1 LQAGAKVR
9 VLLVSLISVSA
20 FTASAEICGV
30 VRGQNKVA
38 RITLEDEQS
47 GSEMIRFKIKN
58 SQRFNWVVGSCT
70 CVEPSF
76 VVESDSHGFDYLIDI
91 KRITSVD
98 ESGLDCRPG
107 FFP

>member
-1 LQAGAKVR
+1 MR
-9 VLLVSLISVSA
+9 VLLVSLICVSA

-30 VRGQNKVA
+30 VSGENKLA

-47 GSEMIRFKIKN
+47 GSEMIRFKIN
-58 SQRFNWVVGSCT
+58 NPQRFNWVVGSCT

-76 VVESDSHGFDYLIDI
+76 VVESDSYSFDYLLDI
-91 KRITSVD
+91 KRIASVD